1 MEMSEDC
8 REKLEEIEDKLL
20 NIYDKQ
26 KRSAF
31 GLERFDAEP
40 GLKIIRQSKKTADKD
55 CEDVLNDIED
65 KLLSIIYK
73 RPHERNAA
81 LNELFETIR
90 TILDRTGIIKPP
102 PPSSSFP
109 SASA

>member
-1 MEMSEDC
+1 MEMSDDC

-20 NIYDKQ
+20 NIYNKQ
-26 KRSAF
+26 KSSAF

-40 GLKIIRQSKKTADKD
+40 GLKIIRQSKKTTDKD

-65 KLLSIIYK
+65 KLLSIIDK
-73 RPHERNAA
+73 RPHDRNAA
-81 LNELFETIR
+81 LKELFETIR
-90 TILDRTGIIKPP
+90 GIINS
-102 PPSSSFP
+102 SSSFP

>member
-8 REKLEEIEDKLL
+8 RDKLKEIEDRLL

-40 GLKIIRQSKKTADKD
+40 GVKIIRQSKKTADKD
-55 CEDVLNDIED
+55 CEGVLNDIED
-65 KLLSIIYK
+65 TLLSIIDK
-73 RPHERNAA
+73 PPHERNAA
-81 LNELFETIR
+81 LDELFEIIR
-90 TILDRTGIIKPP
+90 AILDPGTIIKEI

-109 SASA
+109 SAGA